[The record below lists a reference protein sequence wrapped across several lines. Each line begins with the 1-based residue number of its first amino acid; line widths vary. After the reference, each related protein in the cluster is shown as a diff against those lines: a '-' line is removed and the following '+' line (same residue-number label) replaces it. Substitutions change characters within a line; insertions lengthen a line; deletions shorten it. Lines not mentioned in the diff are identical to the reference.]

1 MKMLFASESA
11 DLFDILQGAFRGI
24 VLSYF
29 FSALIFLCDYSF
41 TITHLRNNEEFLTFC
56 AWHFDHLGK
65 YTGGEFPYFGQ
76 THFESFFSIIFERT
90 GNLKNF

>member
-11 DLFDILQGAFRGI
+11 DLFDILQGAFKEI

-29 FSALIFLCDYSF
+29 FSALIFLCDYSSS
-41 TITHLRNNEEFLTFC
+41 ITHLRNEEFLTFC

-65 YTGGEFPYFGQ
+65 YT
-76 THFESFFSIIFERT
+76 R
-90 GNLKNF
+90 